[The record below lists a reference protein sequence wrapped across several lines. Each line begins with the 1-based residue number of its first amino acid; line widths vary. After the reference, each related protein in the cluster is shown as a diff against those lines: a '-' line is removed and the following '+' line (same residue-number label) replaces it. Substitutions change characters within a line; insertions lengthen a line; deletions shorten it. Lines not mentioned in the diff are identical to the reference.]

1 MADIQ
6 KNQAGQ
12 TEGLP
17 RSNGKEGLPRH
28 IAIIMDGNGRWAKK
42 RGMPR
47 TFGHKKGAENV
58 VKITRAMKESGV
70 KYLTLYAFSTEN
82 WQRSKDEVDALMQ
95 LLNEYLD
102 KELKE
107 IMDNNVRIVFIG
119 ERYMLSDSIQAKMT
133 FLEKESEKNT
143 DLTLCIA
150 LSYGSRQEILSAVK
164 KIAAKV
170 KEGSMDI
177 SQITQDVFSEELYTK
192 EIPDPDVLIR
202 TSGEQRISNYLLWQ
216 SAYTELF
223 FTNTLWP
230 DFGKDELWDIINK
243 FNQRERRYG
252 KN

>member
-1 MADIQ
+1 MDT
-6 KNQAGQ
+6 KNIC
-12 TEGLP
+12 
-17 RSNGKEGLPRH
+17 RH

-177 SQITQDVFSEELYTK
+177 SQITQDAFSEELYTK

-230 DFGKDELWDIINK
+230 DFGKNELWDIINK

>member
-1 MADIQ
+1 M
-6 KNQAGQ
+6 QAYC
-12 TEGLP
+12 
-17 RSNGKEGLPRH
+17 H
-28 IAIIMDGNGRWAKK
+28 YHGRQRPLGKK

-119 ERYMLSDSIQAKMT
+119 ERYMLSDSIQAKMA

-164 KIAAKV
+164 KSPQK
-170 KEGSMDI
+170 
-177 SQITQDVFSEELYTK
+177 
-192 EIPDPDVLIR
+192 
-202 TSGEQRISNYLLWQ
+202 
-216 SAYTELF
+216 
-223 FTNTLWP
+223 
-230 DFGKDELWDIINK
+230 
-243 FNQRERRYG
+243 
-252 KN
+252 

>member
-1 MADIQ
+1 MDT
-6 KNQAGQ
+6 NN
-12 TEGLP
+12 TC
-17 RSNGKEGLPRH
+17 RH

-150 LSYGSRQEILSAVK
+150 MSYGSRQEILSAVK

-177 SQITQDVFSEELYTK
+177 SQITQDAFSEELYTK

>member
-1 MADIQ
+1 MDT
-6 KNQAGQ
+6 KNIC
-12 TEGLP
+12 
-17 RSNGKEGLPRH
+17 RH
-28 IAIIMDGNGRWAKK
+28 IAIIMDGTGRWAKK

>member
-1 MADIQ
+1 MDT
-6 KNQAGQ
+6 KNIC
-12 TEGLP
+12 
-17 RSNGKEGLPRH
+17 RH
-28 IAIIMDGNGRWAKK
+28 IAIIMGRGNGRWAKK

>member
-1 MADIQ
+1 M
-6 KNQAGQ
+6 NV
-12 TEGLP
+12 P
-17 RSNGKEGLPRH
+17 NH
-28 IAIIMDGNGRWAKK
+28 IAIILDGNGRWAKE

-47 TFGHKKGAENV
+47 TYGHVKGCANLENICYDI
-58 VKITRAMKESGV
+58 KDLGV
-70 KYLTLYAFSTEN
+70 KYLTVYAFSTEN

-150 LSYGSRQEILSAVK
+150 LSYGSRQEILFAVK

>member
-1 MADIQ
+1 MDT
-6 KNQAGQ
+6 KNIC
-12 TEGLP
+12 
-17 RSNGKEGLPRH
+17 RH
-28 IAIIMDGNGRWAKK
+28 IAIIMDGTGRWAKK

-47 TFGHKKGAENV
+47 TLGHKKGAENV

-119 ERYMLSDSIQAKMT
+119 ERYMLSDSIQAKMA

>member
-1 MADIQ
+1 
-6 KNQAGQ
+6 
-12 TEGLP
+12 
-17 RSNGKEGLPRH
+17 
-28 IAIIMDGNGRWAKK
+28 MDGNGRWAKK

-119 ERYMLSDSIQAKMT
+119 ERYMLSDSIQAKMA

-170 KEGSMDI
+170 KEGSIDI

>member
-1 MADIQ
+1 MDT
-6 KNQAGQ
+6 KNIC
-12 TEGLP
+12 
-17 RSNGKEGLPRH
+17 RH

-119 ERYMLSDSIQAKMT
+119 ERYMLSDSIQAKMI

-164 KIAAKV
+164 KIAANV

-177 SQITQDVFSEELYTK
+177 SQITQDVFSKELYTK

-243 FNQRERRYG
+243 FNHRERRYG

>member
-1 MADIQ
+1 M
-6 KNQAGQ
+6 
-12 TEGLP
+12 TEQEIIKKGVP
-17 RSNGKEGLPRH
+17 NH
-28 IAIIMDGNGRWAKK
+28 IAIILDGNGRWAKK

>member
-1 MADIQ
+1 MDT
-6 KNQAGQ
+6 NN
-12 TEGLP
+12 TC
-17 RSNGKEGLPRH
+17 RH

-119 ERYMLSDSIQAKMT
+119 ERYMLSDSIQVKMT

>member
-1 MADIQ
+1 MET
-6 KNQAGQ
+6 KNIC
-12 TEGLP
+12 
-17 RSNGKEGLPRH
+17 RH

-177 SQITQDVFSEELYTK
+177 CQITQDVFSEELYTK

>member
-1 MADIQ
+1 MDT
-6 KNQAGQ
+6 KNIC
-12 TEGLP
+12 
-17 RSNGKEGLPRH
+17 RH

-58 VKITRAMKESGV
+58 VKITRAMKDPGV

-150 LSYGSRQEILSAVK
+150 LSYGSRQEILFAVK